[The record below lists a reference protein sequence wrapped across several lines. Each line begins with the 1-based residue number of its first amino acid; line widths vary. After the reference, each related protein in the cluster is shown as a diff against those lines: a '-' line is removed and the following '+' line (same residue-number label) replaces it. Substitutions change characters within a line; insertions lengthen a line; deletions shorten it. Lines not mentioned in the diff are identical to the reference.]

1 MLLKNTELRATMQW
15 AEMRRESASRAER
28 ADTSVTSRRM
38 GRDAVGKR
46 ALEVGG
52 NRITREKS
60 ARRAAS
66 CTVAKMNRCWRCRL
80 RERFGAGHGAMIFE
94 ESAEYQNHGKQ
105 TGADWSLE
113 ALERTRTVS
122 VNENYLEGTQAHVW
136 ITTTAAL
143 FEQAPQI
150 RRVQVGH
157 AAGWFRERCLLWPY
171 SRSCARRHTPFT
183 QEGSSLVAQT
193 LTLVLR

>member
-1 MLLKNTELRATMQW
+1 MLLKNTKLRATMQW

-66 CTVAKMNRCWRCRL
+66 CTPRKTDGSRL
-80 RERFGAGHGAMIFE
+80 ELGGAGKDENRLCRF
-94 ESAEYQNHGKQ
+94 S
-105 TGADWSLE
+105 
-113 ALERTRTVS
+113 
-122 VNENYLEGTQAHVW
+122 NENYLEGTQAHVW

-171 SRSCARRHTPFT
+171 SRSCARRHMPFT